1 MKNNNSGKPELEN
14 LSQGAR
20 LKYIRG
26 LRYLKKDCVADYF
39 ELGGER
45 KERTISRYENN
56 SRIPN
61 KERLI
66 ELANLYNVS
75 INAIKE
81 YKYDD
86 PIDIIYIFMWL
97 EEQFPYYELNFDNA
111 NIKYNPYNINVQ
123 KGLAEWKKMKEKREN
138 VEITTVEYI
147 EWKLNY
153 EIGKEI

>member
-1 MKNNNSGKPELEN
+1 MNNYFKPTLKN

-20 LKYIRG
+20 LEYVRK
-26 LRYLKKDCVADYF
+26 LRYMSKDDVADYF
-39 ELGGER
+39 DLGGER

-56 SRIPN
+56 SRVPSN
-61 KERLI
+61 ERLI

-86 PIDIIYIFMWL
+86 PIDMIYMFMWL
-97 EEQFPYYELNFDNA
+97 EEQFPYYELNLDNA
-111 NIKYNPYNINVQ
+111 NIKYTPYNMNIQ
-123 KGLAEWKKMKEKREN
+123 KGIAEWKKMKEKREN
-138 VEITTVEYI
+138 HEITTDEYI

-153 EIGKEI
+153 KIDE

>member
-1 MKNNNSGKPELEN
+1 MKKYNGGKPELEN

-20 LKYIRG
+20 LKYIRE
-26 LRYLKKDCVADYF
+26 LRYLKKDDVADYF

-56 SRIPN
+56 SRVPN

-66 ELANLYNVS
+66 ELANLYDVS

-86 PIDIIYIFMWL
+86 PIDIIYMFMWL
-97 EEQFPYYELNFDNA
+97 EEQIPYYEIDLDNA
-111 NIKYNPYNINVQ
+111 NIKDNTYDMSIK
-123 KGLAEWKKMKEKREN
+123 KGIDEWKKMREKREN
-138 VEITTVEYI
+138 GEISTAEYI

-153 EIGKEI
+153 EVDK